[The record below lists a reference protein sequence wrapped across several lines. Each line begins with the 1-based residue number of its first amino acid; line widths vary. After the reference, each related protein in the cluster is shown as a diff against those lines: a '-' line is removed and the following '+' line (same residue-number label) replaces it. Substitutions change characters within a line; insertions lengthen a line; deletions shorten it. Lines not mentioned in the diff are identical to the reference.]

1 MNNRIAPDSETELV
15 AAALDAL
22 HESTSIQGE
31 ILEDA
36 DPDSDAA
43 VSLMINGRTLRY
55 DCEIKKKVDRY
66 ALPLDLLNRLGN
78 AQHTLLVSSPL
89 SPDMANRCRD
99 IGLQFIDTA
108 GNAYINDGAGVYV
121 HVSGRRGNADAQP
134 QVNNTLTPAA
144 LRMMFAFLAE
154 PELLN
159 APYRDISL
167 RAQISTGAIG
177 KAFDTLE
184 SRGLI
189 GTASGG
195 KRMIR
200 TPELFLNEWA
210 NGYAGRL
217 KPKLRKYRFAADNL
231 DKFLGRWNPELRISA
246 LGGEVAAAILTSG
259 LDRNNPDAVTTG
271 HLKPEACTIYVAMGT
286 PNALKDI
293 VRDFRLRADPLGK
306 IDMVEMFW
314 NSDHFTGWFPAVPPH
329 LVYADLM
336 ATHDPRNIEAARQIA
351 LKVIQYVHDTT
362 R

>member
-1 MNNRIAPDSETELV
+1 MSNRETELV
-15 AAALDAL
+15 ASALDAL
-22 HESTSIQGE
+22 HDSTGIQGK
-31 ILEDA
+31 ILENTNA
-36 DPDSDAA
+36 DVD
-43 VSLMINGRTLRY
+43 VTVLLMINGRRLRY
-55 DCEIKKKVDRY
+55 DYEVKKKVDRY
-66 ALPLDLLNRLGN
+66 TVPLDLLNRLGN

-121 HVSGRRGNADAQP
+121 HVTGRRGNADAQP
-134 QVNNTLTPAA
+134 QVNTTLTPAA
-144 LRMMFAFLAE
+144 LRIMFASLAE

-159 APYRDISL
+159 APYREISL

-177 KAFDTLE
+177 KTFDTLE

-210 NGYAGRL
+210 SGYAGRL
-217 KPKLRKYRFAADNL
+217 KPKLRKYRFATDNL
-231 DKFLGRWNPELRISA
+231 DKFLDRWNPELRLSA

-259 LDRNNPDAVTTG
+259 LNRNDPDAVTTG
-271 HLKPEACTIYVAMGT
+271 HLKPEACTIYVDMND
-286 PNALKDI
+286 PNALKHI
-293 VRDFRLRADPLGK
+293 VKDFRLRADPHGS
-306 IDMVEMFW
+306 IDIVEMFW
-314 NSDHFTGWFPAVPPH
+314 NSDHFTGWFPVVPPH

-336 ATHDPRNIEAARQIA
+336 ATHDSRNIEVARQIA
-351 LKVIQYVHDTT
+351 LKVIQHVHDTA